1 MGVKLTG
8 SEFNEFMKDDSVWL
22 KDYWYEDVYALVNGE
37 PDELEAELPDD
48 AKVVLEG
55 GCFYTG
61 QEINSTHFDFEQIVR
76 KWLKARVT
84 AVLVVEVP
92 KDKLDEAKA
101 LFKSKGYKVK

>member
-1 MGVKLTG
+1 MTGHSTATGGSSMAASSLATTTRRLRSPRCGLTIRSFVVAVKLTG

-61 QEINSTHFDFEQIVR
+61 
-76 KWLKARVT
+76 
-84 AVLVVEVP
+84 
-92 KDKLDEAKA
+92 
-101 LFKSKGYKVK
+101 